1 VTITAGAKADVRLL
15 GARDLAAVAKLV
27 GARPVEN
34 VFVDYRCRITQLDP
48 RWLGGEVWGYFTD
61 GELTSMLHVGANV
74 TPVEST
80 PAAAVAFAQRLR
92 NKPATSMAL
101 VGSQHMVA
109 PMWELLRQTWPEPR
123 LERWEQPHY
132 TISRVPEVAADP
144 AVRLTRSAEFEAIYP
159 ACVAMHTEELGASPE
174 RDGGRPAYRARV
186 RQLISSGWSFSRI
199 EQGRVIFKAEV
210 ACATQDACQVQGVY
224 VDPAYRGRG
233 LAAAGMAA
241 VVRLCLDRIAPNV
254 GLFANA
260 HNEPALRAYERVG
273 FERTDTFASILY

>member
-1 VTITAGAKADVRLL
+1 MTITAGAKADVRLL

-144 AVRLTRSAEFEAIYP
+144 AVRLTRSAEFETIYP
-159 ACVAMHTEELGASPE
+159 ACVAMHT
-174 RDGGRPAYRARV
+174 
-186 RQLISSGWSFSRI
+186 
-199 EQGRVIFKAEV
+199 
-210 ACATQDACQVQGVY
+210 
-224 VDPAYRGRG
+224 
-233 LAAAGMAA
+233 
-241 VVRLCLDRIAPNV
+241 
-254 GLFANA
+254 
-260 HNEPALRAYERVG
+260 
-273 FERTDTFASILY
+273 

>member
-1 VTITAGAKADVRLL
+1 MTAGTSADVRVLS
-15 GARDLAAVAKLV
+15 ARDLTAVAKLI
-27 GARPVEN
+27 GRRPVEN
-34 VFVDYRCRITQLDP
+34 VFIDYRCRVTNLDP
-48 RWLGGEVWGYFTD
+48 KWLGGEVWGYFED
-61 GELTSMLHVGANV
+61 GALTSMLHVGSNV
-74 TPVEST
+74 MPVEVT
-80 PAAAVAFAQRLR
+80 AEAAVAFAQRLAD
-92 NKPATSMAL
+92 KPASAL
-101 VGSQHMVA
+101 ALTGSQDMVT
-109 PMWELLRQTWPEPR
+109 PIWERVRATWPAPR

-132 TISRVPEVAADP
+132 VIDRVPEIAADP
-144 AVRLTRSAEFEAIYP
+144 GVRLTRSVDFEAIYP